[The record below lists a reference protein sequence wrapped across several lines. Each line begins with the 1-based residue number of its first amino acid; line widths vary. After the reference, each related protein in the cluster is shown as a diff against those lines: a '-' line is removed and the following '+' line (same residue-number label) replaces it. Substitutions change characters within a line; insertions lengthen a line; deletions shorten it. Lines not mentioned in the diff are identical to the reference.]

1 MESIN
6 LYLIVL
12 LQIPREKG
20 EGRAARQNANN
31 STSSNGSNGGTAT
44 PTAAATQ
51 QQQQQ
56 PTTTTATPPAVA
68 MVNGGGISGPAA
80 NWERGYTPNT
90 NWAAPTT
97 PVQANSVVDEP
108 QWTST
113 AGGGYQTVDT
123 YDPSFGFHPHQQQ
136 GSFHAPAPV
145 GDAFSSNGAANGGF
159 RPRPSPQP
167 QQIQIGG
174 FSPHMSSPHPS
185 PGSGQ
190 MNGRCGSVPPHFNGA
205 DSAGNS
211 QIGNGSSNGYMN
223 GSPFASPSPRP
234 PSSNP
239 PPDTQNGGSSFRN
252 GNESSAQTA
261 HPNGPPGYPS
271 QSPVPH
277 QSSSHNSNGYPGQQQ
292 QQQSTKGEQQQQS
305 MQWDPSGNEASKQQQ
320 QRSTPHEELNNRLKE
335 KILNKQQQ
343 QQQQQLQ
350 QQHSFQD
357 QSQANN
363 GQYSYMNYGTPYTNG
378 GGSSDDYG
386 SVGSDPFQ
394 PTSASSPST
403 PTGVRLDVHVENSPS
418 SASSSTAHFLGQA
431 HPQNSGTGGGDQQLM
446 PDSSQQQ
453 QQQCPVQQQQ
463 QQQEPSQAMPHNI
476 QQDQQQPQQAPTSSH
491 CPNHHLADS
500 SSSNSSIIT
509 TSAAAQQSQ
518 QQPANEQD
526 RMDKLKNNVKDE
538 VPPCQCFPSDQCKS
552 PVR

>member
-1 MESIN
+1 M
-6 LYLIVL
+6 V
-12 LQIPREKG
+12 
-20 EGRAARQNANN
+20 
-31 STSSNGSNGGTAT
+31 NGSN
-44 PTAAATQ
+44 
-51 QQQQQ
+51 
-56 PTTTTATPPAVA
+56 
-68 MVNGGGISGPAA
+68 ISGPAA

-90 NWAAPTT
+90 NWAAPST
-97 PVQANSVVDEP
+97 PVASSVDEP
-108 QWTST
+108 QWAA
-113 AGGGYQTVDT
+113 AGTGNGYQAVET
-123 YDPSFGFHPHQQQ
+123 YDPSFGFHPHQ
-136 GSFHAPAPV
+136 GGFHAPAPV
-145 GDAFSSNGAANGGF
+145 GDAFSNGGANGF

-190 MNGRCGSVPPHFNGA
+190 MNGRCGSVPPHFNGT
-205 DSAGNS
+205 DSASSVGHS
-211 QIGNGSSNGYMN
+211 GSNGYMN

-239 PPDTQNGGSSFRN
+239 PPDSNGSSFRN
-252 GNESSAQTA
+252 GSESNAQTA

-292 QQQSTKGEQQQQS
+292 QQQQSTKGEQQQQQQQS
-305 MQWDPSGNEASKQQQ
+305 MSWDTSGNDSKQ

-343 QQQQQLQ
+343 QMQQQQQ

-357 QSQANN
+357 QSGN
-363 GQYSYMNYGTPYTNG
+363 GQYYMNYGTPYSNG
-378 GGSSDDYG
+378 GGGSDDYG

-394 PTSASSPST
+394 PTSASSPSAST
-403 PTGVRLDVHVENSPS
+403 PTGGNSVRLDVHVENSPANGLSSS
-418 SASSSTAHFLGQA
+418 SASVSTAHFLGQA
-431 HPQNSGTGGGDQQLM
+431 HPQNSGTGGGDQQLRQQ
-446 PDSSQQQ
+446 PDSSQQSVQ
-453 QQQCPVQQQQ
+453 PQQQQQ
-463 QQQEPSQAMPHNI
+463 QQQEPSQAMPHSI
-476 QQDQQQPQQAPTSSH
+476 QQDHQQQQQQAPNSSH
-491 CPNHHLADS
+491 CPNHSTDNS
-500 SSSNSSIIT
+500 STNSSISS
-509 TSAAAQQSQ
+509 SAAQ